1 MKTIGVILMLMVQG
15 ATNLHVNKF
24 DMMLFGSGSE
34 RKEKKNKKKNPLVAM
49 YMTITCIFLLF
60 DGVGR
65 S

>member
-34 RKEKKNKKKNPLVAM
+34 RKEKKQTKKTKTLLLL
-49 YMTITCIFLLF
+49 CI
-60 DGVGR
+60 
-65 S
+65 